1 MLLGMGDIHS
11 QLDCKALTDI
21 EGSGAARQ
29 ALLIA
34 LWTEGTKNPL
44 IFPFRYSYS
53 IKPGTQ
59 LASSVPLVASLQ
71 QPRLSQASC
80 THCKQTRVIAS
91 VVQ

>member
-29 ALLIA
+29 GIANCPLDRRNKKPSDFSISVLIQHQTRHSTCKFCA
-34 LWTEGTKNPL
+34 T
-44 IFPFRYSYS
+44 
-53 IKPGTQ
+53 
-59 LASSVPLVASLQ
+59 VASLQ

-80 THCKQTRVIAS
+80 THCKRTRVIAS